1 VNLNV
6 ALPDSPARTLNRA
19 PARAVTRIPLLVE
32 GPRLLTQPGL
42 DERSGILFD
51 PDPRLDLPPVSPAPT
66 RDESDAAFDFLMVE
80 VLRGVP
86 FAGWRARAA
95 MLYALLSAF
104 MRGAHRAPSSFV
116 VSSDHPE
123 PWAGRVAQML
133 SVIVNGDVTGVEP
146 CPLQVR
152 RHMETCATQGHG
164 LAVID
169 PADMIDGWW
178 RVQQIIASATIR
190 HGSRILVN
198 WPVWICVA
206 KEPFDS
212 DDALRN
218 RDIRLT
224 RTRSS
229 VGHHDLDWVRANRPK
244 IVHALLTLIQRW
256 LSQGAEPLV
265 RDDWEAVVPDL

>member
-6 ALPDSPARTLNRA
+6 ALATSPARTRNRA
-19 PARAVTRIPLLVE
+19 PARALTRIPLVVE

-42 DERSGILFD
+42 DERTGILFD
-51 PDPRLDLPPVSPAPT
+51 PDPRVDLPPVSAAPT
-66 RDESDAAFDFLMVE
+66 QDEHDAAFDFVMVE

-86 FAGWRARAA
+86 FAGWRDRTATLHLLFAA
-95 MLYALLSAF
+95 F
-104 MRGAHRAPSSFV
+104 ITCGAPPSFV

-123 PWAGRVAQML
+123 PWASRLAQML

-152 RHMETCATQGHG
+152 RHIETCATQGHG
-164 LAVID
+164 LAVIG

-178 RVQQIIASATIR
+178 RLQQIIASATIR
-190 HGSRILVN
+190 HGPRILVN

-206 KEPFDS
+206 NEPFDS

-224 RTRSS
+224 RARSS
-229 VGHHDLDWVRANRPK
+229 EGHHDLEWVKANRPK

-256 LSQGAEPLV
+256 LSQGAKPLI
-265 RDDWEAVVPDL
+265 RDSWEAVVPDL